1 MTDNDNFLERLRA
14 DARQLRYEPD
24 EMMST
29 RIAARVRERIAAESQ
44 AGIAQ
49 MLARWFR
56 PVVVSLATLAL
67 VATLGIQWAEQAH
80 DVSAASLDSMTSTQT
95 VYISVGGDTFS
106 VEYRPRRGSR
116 GRRLHP
122 RRVARDHLT

>member
-1 MTDNDNFLERLRA
+1 MTDNDNFLDRLRA
-14 DARQLRYEPD
+14 NARQLRYEPD

-67 VATLGIQWAEQAH
+67 VATLGIQWAEQSH
-80 DVSAASLDSMTSTQT
+80 DASAAAMDTLTSTQT
-95 VYISVGGDTFS
+95 VDISVGGDTFS
-106 VEYRPRRGSR
+106 VE
-116 GRRLHP
+116 
-122 RRVARDHLT
+122 